1 VESHWRSQTLREG
14 AASRLIRKPENL
26 PARDIQLHTNV
37 DKVMEETMMMK
48 KKEFFISVCLVFLVV
63 FSANFAL
70 AGKHGESKP
79 QKEAILLVAFGTTVP
94 EARKAFDQIESQVKG
109 AFPGVEVR
117 WAFTSSIVRK
127 KLAEQGVKLDP
138 PTVALSKMLED
149 GFNRVVVASFHTL
162 PGEEFHDLYKDVEA
176 FRNMSGSLQRKILV
190 ARPLLSSRKH
200 MEAAIKAMLDQT
212 PTSRKPGDALL
223 LMGHGSAHHPG
234 DAVYAAMN
242 YYAQD
247 TDPNLY
253 ISTVEGQPTL
263 EDVVPRLKKKGI
275 KKVYLMPFMA
285 VAGDHAQNDMCGDE
299 KDSWKSI
306 LTKDGFEVE
315 CVMKGTAENP
325 KIVNLW
331 IENIKASHSHFK

>member
-1 VESHWRSQTLREG
+1 
-14 AASRLIRKPENL
+14 
-26 PARDIQLHTNV
+26 
-37 DKVMEETMMMK
+37 
-48 KKEFFISVCLVFLVV
+48 
-63 FSANFAL
+63 
-70 AGKHGESKP
+70 
-79 QKEAILLVAFGTTVP
+79 
-94 EARKAFDQIESQVKG
+94 
-109 AFPGVEVR
+109 
-117 WAFTSSIVRK
+117 
-127 KLAEQGVKLDP
+127 
-138 PTVALSKMLED
+138 
-149 GFNRVVVASFHTL
+149 
-162 PGEEFHDLYKDVEA
+162 
-176 FRNMSGSLQRKILV
+176 
-190 ARPLLSSRKH
+190 

>member
-1 VESHWRSQTLREG
+1 
-14 AASRLIRKPENL
+14 
-26 PARDIQLHTNV
+26 
-37 DKVMEETMMMK
+37 MK
-48 KKEFFISVCLVFLVV
+48 KKGTFLSVCLVLVLV
-63 FSANFAL
+63 FSANVAL

-109 AFPGVEVR
+109 VFPGVEVR

-127 KLAEQGVKLDP
+127 KLSEQGVKLDP
-138 PTVALSKMLED
+138 PTVALAKLLED

-162 PGEEFHDLYKDVEA
+162 PGEEFHDLYADVEA
-176 FRNMSGSLQRKILV
+176 FRNMSGSSQRRILV
-190 ARPLLSSRKH
+190 TRPLLSSRQS
-200 MEAAIKAMLDQT
+200 MEAAIKSMLNQT
-212 PTSRKPGDALL
+212 PKSRKPGDAVL

-242 YYAQD
+242 FYAQD
-247 TDPNLY
+247 KDPNLY
-253 ISTVEGQPTL
+253 IATVEGQPTL

-275 KKVYLMPFMA
+275 KKIYLMPFMA
-285 VAGDHAQNDMCGDE
+285 VAGDHARNDMCGDE

-306 LTKDGFEVE
+306 LAQNGFEVE

-325 KIVNLW
+325 EIVNLW
-331 IENIKASHSHFK
+331 IENIKAAHSHFK

>member
-14 AASRLIRKPENL
+14 AASRLIRKPEDL
-26 PARDIQLHTNV
+26 PARDIQLHANV
-37 DKVMEETMMMK
+37 DKVMEETMIK
-48 KKEFFISVCLVFLVV
+48 KKEIFISVCLVFLIV

-94 EARKAFDQIESQVKG
+94 EARKAFDQIESQAKV

-127 KLAEQGVKLDP
+127 KLSDQGVKLDP

-176 FRNMSGSLQRKILV
+176 FRNMSGSSQRKILV

-212 PTSRKPGDALL
+212 PTSRKPGDAIL

-253 ISTVEGQPTL
+253 IATVEGQPTL

-285 VAGDHAQNDMCGDE
+285 VAGDHARNDMCGDE

-325 KIVNLW
+325 EIVNLW
-331 IENIKASHSHFK
+331 IENIKAAHSHFK

>member
-1 VESHWRSQTLREG
+1 M
-14 AASRLIRKPENL
+14 IRKPEDL
-26 PARDIQLHTNV
+26 PARDIQLHANV
-37 DKVMEETMMMK
+37 DKVMEETMIK
-48 KKEFFISVCLVFLVV
+48 KKEIFISVCLVFLIV

-94 EARKAFDQIESQVKG
+94 EARKAFDQIESQAKV

-127 KLAEQGVKLDP
+127 KLSDQGVKLDP

-176 FRNMSGSLQRKILV
+176 FRNMSGSSQRKILV

-212 PTSRKPGDALL
+212 PTSRKPGDAIL

-253 ISTVEGQPTL
+253 IATVEGQPTL

-285 VAGDHAQNDMCGDE
+285 VAGDHARKDMCGDE

-325 KIVNLW
+325 EIVNLW
-331 IENIKASHSHFK
+331 IENIKAAHSHFK

>member
-1 VESHWRSQTLREG
+1 M
-14 AASRLIRKPENL
+14 IRKPEDL

-37 DKVMEETMMMK
+37 DKVMEETMIK
-48 KKEFFISVCLVFLVV
+48 KKEIFISVCLVFLIV

-94 EARKAFDQIESQVKG
+94 EARKAFDQIESQVKV

-127 KLAEQGVKLDP
+127 KLSDQGVKLDP

-176 FRNMSGSLQRKILV
+176 FRNMSGSSQRKILV

-212 PTSRKPGDALL
+212 PTSRKPGDAIL

-253 ISTVEGQPTL
+253 IATVEGQPTL
-263 EDVVPRLKKKGI
+263 EDVVPRLKKKEV
-275 KKVYLMPFMA
+275 KKVFLMPFMA
-285 VAGDHAQNDMCGDE
+285 VAGDHARNDMCGDE
-299 KDSWKSI
+299 KDSWKST
-306 LTKDGFEVE
+306 LTQNGFDVE

-325 KIVNLW
+325 EIVNLW
-331 IENIKASHSHFK
+331 IDNIKAAHSHFK